1 MQGFVK
7 YEPFATDCY
16 YLMIARRSKVLSG
29 PKLLNRGIWEGDGES
44 VANFVET

>member
-16 YLMIARRSKVLSG
+16 YLMIARRSKILSG